1 MTAGAV
7 TAETPKRVRKTKPKG
22 PPKGP
27 SCANCQTEMVGA
39 FCHACGQKAHL
50 HDKLKHLI
58 EEFAEGIAHFDGRL
72 WRTLPLL
79 AFNPGRLSREWM
91 AGRRVRYVSPLHL
104 FLFAVFLLFLFPNF
118 TGRHM
123 VNLHPLTEAEPGP
136 IHGAA
141 AHGAA
146 TESPTAKSTTDGRE
160 TGFWVDNPD
169 GTRTAVDPGD
179 PEALKRQLGL
189 NSPAVGI
196 IDLMS
201 KLRKNPEYYGY
212 KIESLSYKLSFVTV
226 PISVVIL
233 WLMFAWR
240 RRFSLYHHAV
250 VALYGLG
257 FLALMSAFAS
267 LLPSFLTGLATF
279 LIMIAAFVH
288 ATVHLKGAYGSGWV
302 QSVLRALTLAV
313 LTSLAFA
320 LFLMAVML
328 LGLSG

>member
-7 TAETPKRVRKTKPKG
+7 AAEKPKRVRKTKPKG
-22 PPKGP
+22 PI
-27 SCANCQTEMVGA
+27 CANCETEMVGA

-50 HDKLKHLI
+50 HDKLKHLV

-79 AFNPGRLSREWM
+79 AFNPGKLSREWM
-91 AGRRVRYVSPLHL
+91 AGRRARYVAPLHL

-123 VNLHPLTEAEPGP
+123 MNLGGLAEAEPGP
-136 IHGAA
+136 AHTAA
-141 AHGAA
+141 APDTKAGS
-146 TESPTAKSTTDGRE
+146 TEANSIEDGRE

-169 GTRTAVDPGD
+169 GTRTAVDPSD
-179 PEALKRQLGL
+179 PDALRRELGL
-189 NSPAVGI
+189 NGPAAGLF
-196 IDLMS
+196 DLLA

-226 PISVVIL
+226 PISVAIL

-257 FLALMSAFAS
+257 FLALLSALAS
-267 LLPSFLTGLATF
+267 LLPTVLTGLATF

-302 QSVLRALTLAV
+302 QSVLRALTLSV
-313 LTSLAFA
+313 LTTLAFA
-320 LFLMAVML
+320 AFLTGVML

>member
-1 MTAGAV
+1 MAAGAAA
-7 TAETPKRVRKTKPKG
+7 AETPKRVRRTKPKG
-22 PPKGP
+22 PI
-27 SCANCQTEMVGA
+27 CANCETEMVGA
-39 FCHACGQKAHL
+39 FCHVCGQKAHL
-50 HDKLKHLI
+50 HDKLKHLV

-79 AFNPGRLSREWM
+79 AFNPGKLSREWM
-91 AGRRVRYVSPLHL
+91 AGRRARYVAPLHL

-123 VNLHPLTEAEPGP
+123 IDFHPGTEPDQR
-136 IHGAA
+136 A
-141 AHGAA
+141 AHSAA
-146 TESPTAKSTTDGRE
+146 PHGMADGRQ

-169 GTRTAVDPGD
+169 GTRTAVDPTD
-179 PEALKRQLGL
+179 PEALKRDLGL
-189 NSPAVGI
+189 NGPVAGVV
-196 IDLMS
+196 DLLA

-212 KIESLSYKLSFVTV
+212 KIESLTYKLSFMAV

-257 FLALMSAFAS
+257 FLALLSAVAS
-267 LLPSFLTGLATF
+267 LLPSFLTGLAVF
-279 LIMIAAFVH
+279 LIMIAALVH
-288 ATVHLKGAYGSGWV
+288 ATVHLKGAYGSGWI
-302 QSVLRALTLAV
+302 QSVLRVLTLSV
-313 LTSLAFA
+313 LTTLAFSI
-320 LFLMAVML
+320 FLMGVML